1 MSIMKSALI
10 YQMVGFGLGVE
21 VVLQEWKT
29 GKQMENILI
38 ILI

>member
-1 MSIMKSALI
+1 MKSALI

-21 VVLQEWKT
+21 IALQEWKA
-29 GKQMENILI
+29 GSQMENVLI